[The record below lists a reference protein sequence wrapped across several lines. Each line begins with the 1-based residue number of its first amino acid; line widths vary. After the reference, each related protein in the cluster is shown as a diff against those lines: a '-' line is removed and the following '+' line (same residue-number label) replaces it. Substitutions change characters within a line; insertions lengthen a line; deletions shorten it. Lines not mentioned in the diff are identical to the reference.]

1 MSELLPLLISQ
12 SATPSP
18 SCAEAMLPILLML
31 GVFYFLLVLPQK
43 KQEQQR
49 QDALQRIS
57 KGDTVITSGGLIGVI
72 HAVKE
77 SEFVVEFDEKVRIRV
92 ARDDVDPYVAPTP
105 THSK

>member
-1 MSELLPLLISQ
+1 MQELLPLLISQ
-12 SATPSP
+12 AAPAP

-31 GVFYFLLVLPQK
+31 LVFYFLLVRPQQ

-49 QDALQRIS
+49 QEALQRIA

-72 HAVKE
+72 HAVKD

-92 ARDDVDPYVAPTP
+92 AREDVDPYTAPEP
-105 THSK
+105 KAN